1 FSFLNLLEVFFL
13 RFRGISRVCEQIETD
28 SRLPWRARLQRREAP
43 AEATL
48 AVDDAGS
55 FVAPF
60 VSAPS
65 PPSPRFA
72 SPHPWRRLGF
82 EVLFQRGDDN
92 TISDL
97 QEE

>member
-1 FSFLNLLEVFFL
+1 LKLLEVFFL

-28 SRLPWRARLQRREAP
+28 SRLPWRARLQRRQAP
-43 AEATL
+43 AEAIL

-72 SPHPWRRLGF
+72 SPRPRRRLRF
-82 EVLFQRGDDN
+82 EVLFQRGHHSM
-92 TISDL
+92 ISDL